1 MFFCIVLEARG
12 ESDMQKNLTQCLDS
26 LAHIASLIISG
37 SEIADVFERIS
48 RAVCQRSQW
57 SSSAIMAVD
66 EDSGFSLLLAR
77 HDPYFDTGK
86 NTHLPNERWDLATS
100 PTRQVVASRRP
111 LIIPDAQ
118 LTEEHPGYQ
127 ADAVTHDY
135 RTVVLLPLSAVDDSG
150 RAIVMSVH
158 AHDVCAVDDE
168 ELVFL
173 QTVTHLA
180 SLALEKA
187 HHLQAEQR
195 RRLQLQEARDVHT
208 AMMGGVL
215 EGQPLETLLDLV
227 STRLPMP
234 LLLVDL
240 TSNKILAQGTPANWL
255 IDDEHWTGLMLR
267 NGIRHLGHVMRD
279 AANAEGSSRQS
290 LNLAPIGLALVV
302 EAIIAPCLVDD
313 AVLGGFIFFPG
324 ERSLTDIDALMIEE
338 ARFALA
344 VQLMRSHVRFT
355 AQTETHSE
363 LFSRLFSSNWRDRQ
377 ETLARA
383 SRLGLPLADPARLTL
398 LRLAPEGQK
407 RLNPGM
413 IADIERSLTRIAHEA
428 TPGATAFVSQDAFVV
443 FLPDIDGSEKSLR
456 LLLGRL
462 IDEMQWI
469 VQWRPAAALSRLC
482 HQLEDYPAA
491 RQDCARMLDLALR
504 AGQTGL
510 IGEGSFGP
518 FAKLAAALDQTAL
531 QNFIDDTLGRIA
543 AHDAVHR
550 ADLVPTLQAFLEA
563 GCRYQ
568 VCADQLGI
576 HVTTL
581 RYRLKR
587 LSELFDL
594 DLEDPEMRLT
604 LEVAFRLR
612 RFMRPN

>member
-1 MFFCIVLEARG
+1 
-12 ESDMQKNLTQCLDS
+12 MQKNLTQCLDS

-37 SEIADVFERIS
+37 SEMTDVFERIS

-77 HDPYFDTGK
+77 HDPYFDNGRP
-86 NTHLPNERWDLATS
+86 HPLLNERWDLATS
-100 PTRQVVASRRP
+100 PTRQVAASRRP
-111 LIIPDAQ
+111 LIIPDAK
-118 LTEEHPGYQ
+118 LTEEHPGYK
-127 ADAVTHDY
+127 ADALAHDY
-135 RTVVLLPLSAVDDSG
+135 RTVVLLPLSAVDASG

-158 AHDVCAVDDE
+158 AHDVCPVDEE

-187 HHLQAEQR
+187 HHLHAEQL
-195 RRLQLQEARDVHT
+195 RRLQLQEARDLHS

-215 EGQPLETLLDLV
+215 EGQPLEALLELV
-227 STRLPMP
+227 TARLPVP

-240 TSNKILAQGTPANWL
+240 TANKVVPQGTPADWL
-255 IDDEHWTGLMLR
+255 IDDRHWVELVLR
-267 NGIRHLGHVMRD
+267 NGMRHLGHLVRD
-279 AANAEGSSRQS
+279 TAASDGSSRQS
-290 LNLAPIGLALVV
+290 LNLAPMGLAVVV

-324 ERSLTDIDALMIEE
+324 DHHLSDIDALMIEE

-344 VQLMRSHVRFT
+344 VQLMRRHVRFT

-363 LFSRLFSSNWRDRQ
+363 LFSRLFSANWRDRQ

-383 SRLGLPLADPARLTL
+383 SRLGLPLSEPARLAVL
-398 LRLAPEGQK
+398 AFAPEGQR
-407 RLNPGM
+407 RLNPSM
-413 IADIERSLTRIAHEA
+413 VADIERSLTRIAHEA
-428 TPGATAFVSQDAFVV
+428 APGATAFRDGEAFIV
-443 FLPDIDGSEKSLR
+443 FLPETTGTEKGLR
-456 LLLGRL
+456 LLLTRL

-469 VQWRPAAALSRLC
+469 VEWRPAGALSRLC
-482 HQLEDYPAA
+482 HRLEDYPGA
-491 RQDCARMLDLALR
+491 RQDCMRMLELALR

-510 IGEGSFGP
+510 VGEGSFGP
-518 FAKLAAALDQTAL
+518 FAKLAAAVEQTAL
-531 QNFIDDTLGRIA
+531 QGFIDDTLGRIA
-543 AHDAVHR
+543 AHDAVNR

-568 VCADQLGI
+568 VCADRLGV

-587 LSELFDL
+587 LNELFDL
-594 DLEDPEMRLT
+594 DLDDPEMRLT